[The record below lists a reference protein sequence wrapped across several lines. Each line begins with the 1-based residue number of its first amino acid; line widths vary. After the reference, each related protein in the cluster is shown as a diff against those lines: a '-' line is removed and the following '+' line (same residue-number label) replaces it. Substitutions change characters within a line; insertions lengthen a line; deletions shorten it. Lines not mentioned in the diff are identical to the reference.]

1 MENNKPQY
9 KSPMQLMQE
18 VLTELASLHKK
29 VDEMSAKQ
37 GNPPAPQVETDPEIE
52 AKRLSI
58 LNKIKNA
65 QLEELNK
72 IDDSLDKK
80 TLEDLQTPVEGE
92 VVK

>member
-1 MENNKPQY
+1 METF
-9 KSPMQLMQE
+9 KSPMQLMKELLEE
-18 VLTELASLHKK
+18 VKSLHTK

-37 GNPPAPQVETDPEIE
+37 GNPPTPQVETDPEIE
-52 AKRLSI
+52 AKRQSI